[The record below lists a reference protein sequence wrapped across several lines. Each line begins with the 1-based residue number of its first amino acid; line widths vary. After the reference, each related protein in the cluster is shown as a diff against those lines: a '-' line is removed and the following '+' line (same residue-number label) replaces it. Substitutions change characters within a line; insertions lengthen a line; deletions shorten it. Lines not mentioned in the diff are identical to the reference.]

1 MVCYSQLLRFCFV
14 AFNHLTKH
22 LTLHVL
28 SGKAAMVDT
37 HKCSHASTQIKDARS
52 EIHRGDENA
61 VSDGCGDNDGIMN
74 SYRQAINLIGAF
86 ENNSHACYVDC
97 PSNYG
102 MRQPDFSPHLDLS
115 LKRSD
120 PSAFGNQKTEERQ
133 TLKHSDASAF
143 SR

>member
-1 MVCYSQLLRFCFV
+1 MRNFIIFCFV
-14 AFNHLTKH
+14 AFNYLTEH
-22 LTLHVL
+22 LTLHIL
-28 SGKAAMVDT
+28 SGKAAIMDAC
-37 HKCSHASTQIKDARS
+37 KSSHASTQIKDARS
-52 EIHRGDENA
+52 EVHRGDENA
-61 VSDGCGDNDGIMN
+61 VSDGCGDNDRIMN

-86 ENNSHACYVDC
+86 ENNSNVCYVDC
-97 PSNYG
+97 PSNYRT
-102 MRQPDFSPHLDLS
+102 RQSDLSPHLDLS